1 MSVHFE
7 EITKE
12 TLYIALEIINSN
24 SHYNFVENEHTH
36 RELAE
41 IEEELLNPDTTSVFI
56 KLDDTYIGFMDYL
69 MENPKDQCP
78 WLGLLMIHGDYQG
91 FGFGT
96 QAYALYERDMRER
109 GLSQT
114 RIGVIREN
122 VKAKQ
127 FWESLGFLYI
137 KTAFSENGKEI
148 FIYEKNFPKEA

>member
-24 SHYNFVENEHTH
+24 SHYNLVENGCTH

-56 KLDDTYIGFMDYL
+56 KLDDTYIGVMDYL

-78 WLGLLMIHGDYQG
+78 WMGLLMIHGDYQG

-96 QAYALYERDMRER
+96 QAYALYESDMRER
-109 GLSQT
+109 GLVRT

-122 VKAKQ
+122 VKSKQ